1 MIAMGIAALNP
12 SYGLVVGDI
21 GQQQQER
28 SGGTIAS
35 RSRSSVSDAA
45 QRAAQG

>member
-21 GQQQQER
+21 GQQQER